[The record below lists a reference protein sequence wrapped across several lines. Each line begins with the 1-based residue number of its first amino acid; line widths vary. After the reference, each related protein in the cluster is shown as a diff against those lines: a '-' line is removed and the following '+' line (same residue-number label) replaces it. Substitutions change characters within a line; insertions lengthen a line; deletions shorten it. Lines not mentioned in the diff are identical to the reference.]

1 MSTKTTTKKSTG
13 ANSDASKNSK
23 KVATNKSGKVTG
35 VTIVELAEN
44 TEQPATENVTE
55 QPTDVVAT
63 ESTATVESKQKAKS
77 EKKVV
82 ASKSAKPVTKKTA
95 TVGKELSIGGK
106 KIKLVSSCYHYYRSV
121 LRDWL
126 REHKVPSARF
136 QKNPENYTG
145 FVTVLESEK
154 IEAVQALAQYR
165 KENPDVKDLWQELK
179 K

>member
-1 MSTKTTTKKSTG
+1 VVTS
-13 ANSDASKNSK
+13 
-23 KVATNKSGKVTG
+23 KSGKVTG
-35 VTIVELAEN
+35 VTVIELAEN
-44 TEQPATENVTE
+44 PDLPVTENVTE
-55 QPTDVVAT
+55 HTANVVAT
-63 ESTATVESKQKAKS
+63 ESVATVESKPKAKT
-77 EKKVV
+77 EKKTA